1 MHKWR
6 DGAHSL
12 QLENKDDFNS
22 SLFIGLLGNETLA
35 GGECLDKIEKSWK
48 YFVQRRVAEKPDK
61 GKNSAE
67 IRAITQHNLAKVVQ
81 PPID

>member
-1 MHKWR
+1 MCDRHSMHKWR

-35 GGECLDKIEKSWK
+35 GGECLDKIEKNFEVFCTK
-48 YFVQRRVAEKPDK
+48 KEIAEKP
-61 GKNSAE
+61 
-67 IRAITQHNLAKVVQ
+67 
-81 PPID
+81 